1 MNRIG
6 SSHIGMGVRW
16 KTGHEKYAAQKDF
29 TSKCRQQAYDY
40 PMSNVECSIE
50 SRRVEFDDL
59 KQICCL
65 GMEKNKLESIIN
77 LFEWNKEEVM
87 YLEKLSMK
95 GNDEP
100 NILND
105 KKYRH
110 LTYLFELAYSL
121 AIAPGKNRTNNPT
134 GECQLK
140 YFG

>member
-1 MNRIG
+1 
-6 SSHIGMGVRW
+6 MGVRW
-16 KTGHEKYAAQKDF
+16 KTGHEKYAAQKDSI
-29 TSKCRQQAYDY
+29 SKRRQQAYDY

-50 SRRVEFDDL
+50 SRRGEFDDL

-100 NILND
+100 NSLND

-134 GECQLK
+134 GEWQLK